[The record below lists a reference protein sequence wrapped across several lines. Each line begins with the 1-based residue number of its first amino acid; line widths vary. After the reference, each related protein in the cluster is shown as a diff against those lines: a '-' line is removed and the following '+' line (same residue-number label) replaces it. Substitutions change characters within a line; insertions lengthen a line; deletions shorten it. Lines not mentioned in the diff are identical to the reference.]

1 MSLPLALLASSVS
14 LRATRWCIF
23 FMETWIVDWG
33 PESNGSRYALLQASS
48 YEEAELI
55 VDGVGDPTH
64 VLVVPLVL
72 GEEHDL
78 PYLEIAEPDE
88 VWEGKTLAETV
99 TDSVEASEEI

>member
-1 MSLPLALLASSVS
+1 M
-14 LRATRWCIF
+14 
-23 FMETWIVDWG
+23 
-33 PESNGSRYALLQASS
+33 
-48 YEEAELI
+48 
-55 VDGVGDPTH
+55 GDPTH